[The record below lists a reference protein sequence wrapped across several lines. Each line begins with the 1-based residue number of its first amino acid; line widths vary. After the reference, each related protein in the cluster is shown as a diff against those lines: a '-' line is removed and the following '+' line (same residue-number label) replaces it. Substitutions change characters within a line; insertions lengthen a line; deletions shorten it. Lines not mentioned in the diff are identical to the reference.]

1 MADYRQNYRFLSSL
15 AAFFVV
21 SVPLFWYFLGA
32 IAVLRPRWW
41 LAIALG
47 CSVLV
52 GLLYT
57 RRSYSLSRLW
67 DLAWRVWKGLL
78 VASVVFSVVAG
89 LLFDVRLRHLIT
101 PTNVSGRI
109 FFGGLGFVLFVVVYG
124 ASYQHSYLE

>member
-1 MADYRQNYRFLSSL
+1 MTDDRQNYRFLSSL

-47 CSVLV
+47 YSVLV

-78 VASVVFSVVAG
+78 VASVVLSVVAG

-109 FFGGLGFVLFVVVYG
+109 FFGGLGFVLFVIVYG
-124 ASYQHSYLE
+124 ASYHHSYLE